1 MNDSNG
7 LPVHKARKRFGQNFL
22 VDSDVINL
30 IVNAIQPKKEDNL
43 IEIGAGKGAITEA
56 ILDNCPSLKIIE
68 LDRDL
73 VLILKNK
80 FKNYDKCKIQQSDAL
95 EVDFR
100 TFFSTGFPL
109 RIIGNLPYNITTP
122 LLFHLLE
129 CHEYISDMHFMLQK
143 EVVDR
148 ISATPGNKNY
158 GRLSVMIQYY
168 CNVCPL
174 FLVPPSAFSPS
185 PKVNSMIVLL
195 CPYKEIPHVAENL
208 KFFSKLVRICFQQ
221 RRKTI
226 RNSIKLLLSE
236 KYIEKLN
243 IDLTLRP
250 EQLSVAQFVNLSNQ
264 IGLLL

>member
-1 MNDSNG
+1 MSDSSG
-7 LPVHKARKRFGQNFL
+7 LPIHKARKRFGQNFL
-22 VDSDVINL
+22 VDSDVIDL
-30 IVNAIQPKKEDNL
+30 IIKAIQPKKEDNL
-43 IEIGAGKGAITEA
+43 IEIGAGKGAITET
-56 ILDNCPSLKIIE
+56 ILENCPSLKIIE

-73 VLILKNK
+73 VVVLKNK
-80 FKNYDKCKIQQSDAL
+80 FKNYDECKIQQGNAL
-95 EVDFR
+95 EVDYR
-100 TFFSTGFPL
+100 KFFSAGCPL

-122 LLFHLLE
+122 LLFHLLGF
-129 CHEYISDMHFMLQK
+129 HKYIADMHFMLQK

-148 ISATPGNKNY
+148 ISASPGNKNY

-168 CNVCPL
+168 CNVHPL

-185 PKVNSMIVLL
+185 PKVDSMIVLL
-195 CPYKEIPHVAENL
+195 CPYKEIPYIAENL
-208 KFFSKLVRICFQQ
+208 QFFSKLIKICFQQ

-236 KYIEKLN
+236 EHIEKLS

-250 EQLSVAQFVNLSNQ
+250 EQFSVAQFVSLSNQ

>member
-1 MNDSNG
+1 MNDSSG

-73 VLILKNK
+73 VIVLKNK

-129 CHEYISDMHFMLQK
+129 CHEYITDMHFMLQK

-148 ISATPGNKNY
+148 ISASPGNKNY
-158 GRLSVMIQYY
+158 GRLSVMVQYY

-185 PKVNSMIVLL
+185 PKVDSMIVLL
-195 CPYKEIPHVAENL
+195 NPHKEIPHVAG
-208 KFFSKLVRICFQQ
+208 KSKILF
-221 RRKTI
+221 
-226 RNSIKLLLSE
+226 
-236 KYIEKLN
+236 
-243 IDLTLRP
+243 
-250 EQLSVAQFVNLSNQ
+250 
-264 IGLLL
+264 